1 MAEDASGK
9 ATEKELDDRARALG
23 DAFFRGDAEALRAR
37 LDLASAEAAAREA
50 LREATGIDDAEVLAE
65 LAGLGI
71 RVDTLAA
78 LTLIP
83 LIDVAWADGEMDAR
97 ERDAILAAAAAT
109 GTEPGST
116 SYRLLE
122 IWTEEQPPP
131 DLVQAW
137 RLFIGALARQL
148 DDARSKRLAENL
160 LGRAREVAAAAGSRL
175 DRAPH
180 VSPEEEAC
188 LTALARAFPK

>member
-1 MAEDASGK
+1 MSKSDATGSLREREQALSDVFFQGVAE
-9 ATEKELDDRARALG
+9 ELRTRL
-23 DAFFRGDAEALRAR
+23 ELR
-37 LDLASAEAAAREA
+37 SAEEAARGA
-50 LREATGIDDAEVLAE
+50 LAEATGIDDPSVLAE

-83 LIDVAWADGEMDAR
+83 LIDVAWADGVMDER
-97 ERDAILAAAAAT
+97 ERRAVLAAAAAT
-109 GTEPGST
+109 GSEPGST

-122 IWTEEQPPP
+122 IWTTDQPPP
-131 DLVQAW
+131 DMTKAW
-137 RLFIGALARQL
+137 QLFIQALCGKLERDASARLAR
-148 DDARSKRLAENL
+148 NL

-175 DRAPH
+175 ERKPH

-188 LTALARAFPK
+188 LRALAEAFPAR

>member
-1 MAEDASGK
+1 MTRDGGENALGEH
-9 ATEKELDDRARALG
+9 EQALG
-23 DAFFRGDAEALRAR
+23 DAFFQGDAEALRAR
-37 LDLASAEAAAREA
+37 LALQSEEAAARGA
-50 LREATGIDDAEVLAE
+50 LAEATGIHDAEVLAE

-83 LIDVAWADGEMDAR
+83 LIDVAWADGDMDAR
-97 ERDAILAAAAAT
+97 EREAILAAAAAT

-131 DLVQAW
+131 DLTRAW
-137 RLFIGALARQL
+137 QLFIQALCNTL
-148 DDARSKRLAENL
+148 DDDRSRRLALNL
-160 LGRAREVAAAAGSRL
+160 IGRARDVAAAAGSRL

-180 VSPEEEAC
+180 VSAEEEAC
-188 LTALARAFPK
+188 LTALAKAFPQAG